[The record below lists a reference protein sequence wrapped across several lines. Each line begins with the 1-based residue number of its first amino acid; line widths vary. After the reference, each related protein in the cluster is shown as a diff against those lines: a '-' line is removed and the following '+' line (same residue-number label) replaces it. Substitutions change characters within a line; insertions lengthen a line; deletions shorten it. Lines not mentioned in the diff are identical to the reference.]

1 MATITVESFTAH
13 VSNKQDATRQFD
25 IEADVKVVN
34 SSINT
39 VTSGRVTAKDSVN
52 NMDSIATFD
61 NVMSPKRI
69 DIFDLE
75 ADDMAVYQAIND
87 FNASTKVYFAANP
100 ATENR

>member
-13 VSNKQDATRQFD
+13 VSNKQDASRQFD
-25 IEADVKVVN
+25 IEADVKVVDKN
-34 SSINT
+34 
-39 VTSGRVTAKDSVN
+39 VTTITGGRVTAKDSPN
-52 NMDSIATFD
+52 GMDSIATFD

-87 FNASTKVYFAANP
+87 FNASTKAYFAA
-100 ATENR
+100 EN